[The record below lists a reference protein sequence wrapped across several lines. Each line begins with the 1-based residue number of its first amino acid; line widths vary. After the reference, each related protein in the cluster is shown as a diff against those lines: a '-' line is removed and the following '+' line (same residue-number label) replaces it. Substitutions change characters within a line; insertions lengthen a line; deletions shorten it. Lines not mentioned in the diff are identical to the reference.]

1 MNSKKHSSHNDISY
15 ITSIKEF
22 KASVNK
28 LDNAISTSNKKK
40 NYHEYKIG
48 TNKYEEHFDD
58 SKKYIG
64 LMFYDYEEENICSRE
79 NHFILL
85 ESDKIYII
93 NYSVT
98 ISVSNHKED
107 NKYFVLFGIKDK
119 FSQKINVI
127 NGSKIFFEPTNE
139 DNGKIVISNT
149 LIHHN
154 KDDGELYVF
163 AKLDDNC
170 IINSKKSYLK
180 IIEN

>member
-1 MNSKKHSSHNDISY
+1 MNSKKHSSHNDLNC

-28 LDNAISTSNKKK
+28 LGDVINNSNKKK
-40 NYHEYKIG
+40 NYREYKIG
-48 TNKYEEHFDD
+48 ANKYEENTDN

-64 LMFYDYEEENICSRE
+64 LMFYDYEEENIHSRE
-79 NHFILL
+79 KHFVSL
-85 ESDKIYII
+85 ESEKIYII

-98 ISVSNHKED
+98 ISVTNHKED

-139 DNGKIVISNT
+139 DSGKIVISNT
-149 LIHHN
+149 LIHNN
-154 KDDGELYVF
+154 KDNGELYVF

-170 IINSKKSYLK
+170 VINSKKSYLK